1 MKELLLIGTAVFAL
15 TTGSVTAASQIETT
29 SKIGA
34 GGHTSVAMVHK
45 AELQKIAQAEFLA
58 EQERL
63 AQELAKKQE
72 LEKNTALLNSAIKKL
87 NKTVGKTWYVFSGAS
102 PSGWDCS
109 GLTMWFYEQLGINLE
124 HRASKQDSAGIKVA
138 SPKSGDL
145 VVFKYNGSKDAYHVG
160 IYIGDG
166 MMIHA
171 PKHGHVTRIENVK
184 TFGGNY
190 SKIEYRSF
198 IDTL

>member
-45 AELQKIAQAEFLA
+45 AELQKNAQAEFLA

-63 AQELAKKQE
+63 EQELAKKQE

-87 NKTVGKTWYVFSGAS
+87 NKTVGKTWYVFSGAT

-124 HRASKQDSAGIKVA
+124 HRASRQDSAGIETK
-138 SPKSGDL
+138 SPKPGDL
-145 VVFKYNGSKDAYHVG
+145 VVFKYFGSKNAYHVG
-160 IYIGDG
+160 IYIGNG
-166 MMIHA
+166 NMIHA
-171 PKHGHVTRIENVK
+171 PKHGHVTRIENVY

-190 SKIEYRSF
+190 SKIEYRNISGF
-198 IDTL
+198 